1 MERWMDRFSHRSQ
14 RASMNMLSEI
24 VNLEWVGNRRFL
36 MQDQQGYPILMDQP
50 NGVSASDLLPLSLIG
65 CSSYDIV
72 AILEKQ
78 RQGITN
84 LAVSAESIR
93 DSEPPFTFRKIHV
106 HYKVSGSGLDP
117 IKVARAI
124 ELSEEKYCG
133 VFATLK
139 KAVEITSDFEILET
153 KETA

>member
-1 MERWMDRFSHRSQ
+1 MLTETVHLDWIRERQ
-14 RASMNMLSEI
+14 
-24 VNLEWVGNRRFL
+24 FL
-36 MQDQQGYPILMDQP
+36 MHGHTGFPIVMDHP

-65 CSSYDIV
+65 CSSYDVV

-78 RQGITN
+78 RQQVMD

-93 DSEPPFTFRKIHV
+93 DPDPPYAFRKIHV
-106 HYKVSGSGLDP
+106 HYKVTGVGLDP
-117 IKVARAI
+117 AKVFKAI
-124 ELSEEKYCG
+124 QLSEEKYCG

-139 KAVEITSDFEILET
+139 KAIEITSDFEILET